1 MSEPLDVSLRVRMR
15 YEAGDGA
22 ARATTDLEKVRTTA
36 ERLGTAAAGG
46 ERLNQGLRNTSTLAQ
61 SVQRDLLRLST
72 TATRLGSGD
81 VGGRLTTGLK
91 DAGQAAG
98 GATRE
103 ITQLGQAAA
112 RFGAVSTVSYL
123 ARDLKA
129 VHAPAQAAKRD
140 IKELHDA
147 LRAMREA
154 ADKIGSGSG
163 LRELEVDLQKALRR
177 ADDLERRLAGVHRR
191 AGGGGRGGHGEHME
205 FANEAL
211 RASGLGVGG
220 LRFGMGGA
228 AAGGLAAGGAVA
240 ATGGALALA
249 TGQAISF
256 EHAMTEVKKAVNDTP
271 EGLRSLERDILGF
284 SRATGLAKNDIAALV
299 AQAGYLNVP
308 RDQLKG
314 FAEIASKAAIGFQMR
329 PEEAG
334 EALGHLRAA
343 YGLKDNAQLRSAGDA
358 INTIGDNV
366 GTRERD
372 VLNYLNRT
380 SGVAGMLRIPLAK
393 NAAIGGAV
401 MSLGVAPD
409 VAATG
414 FDSLSGR
421 LANANLEGKD
431 FQRGLR
437 AIHLS
442 GRRAKAMMQ
451 EDATGGLIEVL
462 ERLKDLPEAKRINA
476 IRDIAGEGNVAA
488 VSRMVESLDKLKE
501 ALALVADPSKY
512 AGSLEK
518 TFKIFSSDTQA
529 QIKRA
534 EAAMESWAAKIGS
547 KFSPAVSAAAAA
559 VERWFNAMSKA
570 MDRQEQAESIARR
583 MAKGGVPT
591 PEEQARIDADP
602 RLKKSVDERLF
613 YQRRADEI
621 EAGRKRL
628 IDPPAEGGPLPPS
641 MGEARDAFRRK
652 AEEFE
657 RRRRGETLPGTGKRS
672 DLQEGVKASL
682 ASYHEEVDESLTRTE
697 RLVREF
703 GRRMREDLNIRP
715 KVQDAA
721 FRFGG
726 GDGARIERASIGGEL
741 LGGGGGGAGP
751 GRFGGA
757 LSGSSAGGARFGGG
771 RAGGGSGLT
780 GPRVGTPGGGSAGPN
795 LSEGAKARAMQ
806 YYAGLRAGG
815 LDAVH
820 ANALMGHAMQETGGT
835 FKGDSWNAKESAG
848 GMLQYR
854 GNRLANL
861 KRFAAEQGKDWTD
874 PYVQGQFA
882 SAEQRMDP
890 YEAKRARSFMN
901 ATDVDTASREAGR
914 NVVRFGDDTG
924 PYRERMARAFQDGS
938 AYENLQGP
946 AKAAGGL
953 DQGPRGNE
961 RMGLGGSAARR
972 GLDGVDPRLTSI
984 VREASRY
991 LPEGYSA
998 KIISGLRPGDRRFHG
1013 QGKAEDI
1020 AIYDRSGRQLGN
1032 YQDPETFRTYEQFAQ
1047 AAKKVQTERHPEL
1060 NRAFR
1065 WGGYFG
1071 GPRGKSGAMD
1081 TMHFDLGGERVGMG
1095 GGSFEGGL
1103 SEQQKRLF
1111 PGAQSTGMGDIAA
1124 FRLPDAPR
1132 QERLAAG
1139 SPEDERRVREDAYR
1153 SPANPFRRAPTA
1165 VREASARSP
1174 RFMDPASYSLK
1185 PGAGGADGAAGGGAR
1200 FGLGGPKVEQHFH
1213 GGFDAHEVGRR
1224 AQLEQNREV
1233 RRTMAGALH
1242 DVGHPVSV

>member
-22 ARATTDLEKVRTTA
+22 ARATGDLEKVRATA

-61 SVQRDLLRLST
+61 AVQRDLLRLST
-72 TATRLGSGD
+72 AATRLGSGD
-81 VGGRLTTGLK
+81 VGGRLATGLK

-98 GATRE
+98 GAARE
-103 ITQLGQAAA
+103 VTQLGQAAA

-129 VHAPAQAAKRD
+129 VHAPAQAVKRD
-140 IKELHDA
+140 LDA
-147 LRAMREA
+147 LREA
-154 ADKIGSGSG
+154 ANTVGRGTG
-163 LRELEVDLQKALRR
+163 LRDLEADLQKAARR
-177 ADDLERRLAGVHRR
+177 ADDLERRLAGVNRR
-191 AGGGGRGGHGEHME
+191 SGGRGGHGEHME
-205 FANEAL
+205 FGNEAL
-211 RASGLGVGG
+211 RASGLGIGG
-220 LRFGMGGA
+220 LRFGMSGA

-240 ATGGALALA
+240 ATGGAIAMA

-284 SRATGLAKNDIAALV
+284 SRATGLAKNEVAALV

-314 FAEIASKAAIGFQMR
+314 FAEIATKAAIGFQMR
-329 PEEAG
+329 PEETG

-358 INTIGDNV
+358 INTVGDHV

-380 SGVAGMLRIPLAK
+380 SGVAGMLKIPLQK

-462 ERLKDLPEAKRINA
+462 QRLKELPEAKRINA

-488 VSRMVESLDKLKE
+488 VSRMVESLDKLKD

-547 KFSPAVSAAAAA
+547 KFSPAVSTAAAA

-570 MDRQEQAESIARR
+570 MDRREQAEGIARR

-602 RLKKSVDERLF
+602 RLKKSVDERLL

-621 EAGRKRL
+621 EAGRQRL
-628 IDPPAEGGPLPPS
+628 IDPPVEGAPAPPS

-657 RRRRGETLPGTGKRS
+657 RRRRGEAIPGTGKRS

-682 ASYHEEVDESLTRTE
+682 ASYHQEVDQSLTRTE
-697 RLVREF
+697 RLVRDF
-703 GRRMREDLNIRP
+703 GRRMREDLDIRP

-721 FRFGG
+721 FRSGG
-726 GDGARIERASIGGEL
+726 GDGVRIERASLGGSGIGGG
-741 LGGGGGGAGP
+741 LGSGGSGTGSGGMRSMP

-757 LSGSSAGGARFGGG
+757 VPMPRGG
-771 RAGGGSGLT
+771 RGLDGGPAGGGANTPRGSGGGTAGSARTGQMMAYAMDQLRREGVPEGQLRQAAAHLVGQAHMESGLDPNKVHDGGTGYGIYGARDPHPGRGRKTDMLRWLSQNGYAPNSAEGQMRYMAREAMSGRYPQTRGILMGQGTGDVDRDTNAITGEFESPKIINRRSGAVRDAMRT
-780 GPRVGTPGGGSAGPN
+780 GPEDG
-795 LSEGAKARAMQ
+795 
-806 YYAGLRAGG
+806 
-815 LDAVH
+815 
-820 ANALMGHAMQETGGT
+820 
-835 FKGDSWNAKESAG
+835 
-848 GMLQYR
+848 
-854 GNRLANL
+854 
-861 KRFAAEQGKDWTD
+861 
-874 PYVQGQFA
+874 
-882 SAEQRMDP
+882 
-890 YEAKRARSFMN
+890 
-901 ATDVDTASREAGR
+901 ASREA
-914 NVVRFGDDTG
+914 
-924 PYRERMARAFQDGS
+924 ARPGAHDGH
-938 AYENLQGP
+938 
-946 AKAAGGL
+946 AGGNGQF
-953 DQGPRGNE
+953 DP
-961 RMGLGGSAARR
+961 LGGAARR
-972 GLDGVDPRLTSI
+972 YTSGFGMRDHPVRGGRRMHYGQDMAAPTGTPVSAMQGGRITAIGRMGDVTVTHADGSTKTYRHIDPSGLKVGQDIEGGAQIGTLRARDPR
-984 VREASRY
+984 
-991 LPEGYSA
+991 
-998 KIISGLRPGDRRFHG
+998 
-1013 QGKAEDI
+1013 
-1020 AIYDRSGRQLGN
+1020 
-1032 YQDPETFRTYEQFAQ
+1032 
-1047 AAKKVQTERHPEL
+1047 
-1060 NRAFR
+1060 
-1065 WGGYFG
+1065 
-1071 GPRGKSGAMD
+1071 
-1081 TMHFDLGGERVGMG
+1081 
-1095 GGSFEGGL
+1095 
-1103 SEQQKRLF
+1103 
-1111 PGAQSTGMGDIAA
+1111 STGPHLHLEATDAQGQRYDPRAEINEAGRPNAA
-1124 FRLPDAPR
+1124 TA
-1132 QERLAAG
+1132 ER
-1139 SPEDERRVREDAYR
+1139 STP
-1153 SPANPFRRAPTA
+1153 
-1165 VREASARSP
+1165 RSP
-1174 RFMDPASYSLK
+1174 RYRDPAAYQLK
-1185 PGAGGADGAAGGGAR
+1185 PGAGSGDLSGGGGAGR
-1200 FGLGGPKVEQHFH
+1200 SGAGGSSVVQNFH

-1224 AQLEQNREV
+1224 AQLEQNREI
-1233 RRTMAGALH
+1233 RRAQAGALH

>member
-22 ARATTDLEKVRTTA
+22 ARATGDLEKVRTTA

-61 SVQRDLLRLST
+61 AVQRDLLRLST
-72 TATRLGSGD
+72 AATRLGSGD
-81 VGGRLTTGLK
+81 AGSRLATGLK

-98 GATRE
+98 GAARE
-103 ITQLGQAAA
+103 VTQLGQAAA

-140 IKELHDA
+140 IDA
-147 LRAMREA
+147 LREA
-154 ADKIGSGSG
+154 ADKIGRGTG
-163 LRELEVDLQKALRR
+163 LRDLEADLQKAVRR
-177 ADDLERRLAGVHRR
+177 ADDLERHLAGVNRR
-191 AGGGGRGGHGEHME
+191 AGGRAGRGDHME
-205 FANEAL
+205 FGNEAL

-228 AAGGLAAGGAVA
+228 AAGGLAVGGAVA
-240 ATGGALALA
+240 ATGGAIAMA

-271 EGLRSLERDILGF
+271 EGMRSLERDILGF
-284 SRATGLAKNDIAALV
+284 SRATGLAKNEVAALV

-329 PEEAG
+329 PEETG

-358 INTIGDNV
+358 INTVGDHV

-380 SGVAGMLRIPLAK
+380 SGVAGMLKIPLQK

-437 AIHLS
+437 AVNLS

-462 ERLKDLPEAKRINA
+462 ERLKNLPEAKRINA

-488 VSRMVESLDKLKE
+488 VSRMVESLDKLKD
-501 ALALVADPSKY
+501 ALALVADPAKY

-547 KFSPAVSAAAAA
+547 KFSPVVSAAAAA
-559 VERWFNAMSKA
+559 VERWFNAMNKA
-570 MDRQEQAESIARR
+570 MDRQEQAEGIARR
-583 MAKGGVPT
+583 MAKGGTPT
-591 PEEQARIDADP
+591 PEEQAKIDADP

-628 IDPPAEGGPLPPS
+628 TDPPAEGAPAPPS
-641 MGEARDAFRRK
+641 MREARDAFRKK

-657 RRRRGETLPGTGKRS
+657 RRRRGEGIPGTGKRS

-682 ASYHEEVDESLTRTE
+682 ASYHEEVDQSLTRTE
-697 RLVREF
+697 RLAREF
-703 GRRMREDLNIRP
+703 GKRIREDLEIRP

-726 GDGARIERASIGGEL
+726 GDGARIERASIGGGGIGGGL
-741 LGGGGGGAGP
+741 GSGASGGGGSSRGMP

-757 LSGSSAGGARFGGG
+757 VPMPHGGGG
-771 RAGGGSGLT
+771 RF
-780 GPRVGTPGGGSAGPN
+780 GGGSAGDGSGGSLGTGRSGHQAPTNAQGKANVASWLAYAQRPVDQGGLGLSKEQAHGMVAGMQGESGVNLDPGSYNPN
-795 LSEGAKARAMQ
+795 DRGAPSGGTMQWRKERLEALRAFAAARGDTANNGLGSVETQQQYQRHEFLGKGGATGGSERRAYEAMKGETTREGTLKQFVAKGERPQFPGPEIEKRSRYLYGHEGGTADGGASKPPVAGQAGGNGQFDPLGGAARRYTSGFGMRDHPVLGGHRMHYGQDMAAPAGTPVSAMQ
-806 YYAGLRAGG
+806 GGRVSAISRMGDVTVTHPDGSTKTYRHIDPSGIKVGQEVEGGSQIGSLRAR
-815 LDAVH
+815 DPRS
-820 ANALMGHAMQETGGT
+820 TGPHLHL
-835 FKGDSWNAKESAG
+835 E
-848 GMLQYR
+848 
-854 GNRLANL
+854 
-861 KRFAAEQGKDWTD
+861 
-874 PYVQGQFA
+874 
-882 SAEQRMDP
+882 
-890 YEAKRARSFMN
+890 
-901 ATDVDTASREAGR
+901 ATDAQGRRYDPRAEINEAGR
-914 NVVRFGDDTG
+914 PNNAVAE
-924 PYRERMARAFQDGS
+924 RERS
-938 AYENLQGP
+938 E
-946 AKAAGGL
+946 
-953 DQGPRGNE
+953 PR
-961 RMGLGGSAARR
+961 S
-972 GLDGVDPRLTSI
+972 
-984 VREASRY
+984 SR
-991 LPEGYSA
+991 
-998 KIISGLRPGDRRFHG
+998 
-1013 QGKAEDI
+1013 
-1020 AIYDRSGRQLGN
+1020 
-1032 YQDPETFRTYEQFAQ
+1032 FR
-1047 AAKKVQTERHPEL
+1047 
-1060 NRAFR
+1060 
-1065 WGGYFG
+1065 
-1071 GPRGKSGAMD
+1071 
-1081 TMHFDLGGERVGMG
+1081 
-1095 GGSFEGGL
+1095 
-1103 SEQQKRLF
+1103 
-1111 PGAQSTGMGDIAA
+1111 
-1124 FRLPDAPR
+1124 
-1132 QERLAAG
+1132 
-1139 SPEDERRVREDAYR
+1139 
-1153 SPANPFRRAPTA
+1153 
-1165 VREASARSP
+1165 
-1174 RFMDPASYSLK
+1174 DPAAYQLK
-1185 PGAGGADGAAGGGAR
+1185 PGAGAGDLSGGGGAGR
-1200 FGLGGPKVEQHFH
+1200 SGSGGASVVQNFH

-1233 RRTMAGALH
+1233 RRSMAGALH